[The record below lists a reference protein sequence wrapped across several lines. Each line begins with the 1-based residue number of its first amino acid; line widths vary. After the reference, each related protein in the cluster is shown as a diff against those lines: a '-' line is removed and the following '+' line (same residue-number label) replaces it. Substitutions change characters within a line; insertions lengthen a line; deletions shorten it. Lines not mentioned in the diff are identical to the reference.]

1 MSRELIDG
9 ALTIAASIKE
19 KKSILVKQN
28 LELFEEIR
36 QLDEML
42 KDEIDKIYNS
52 PDLTRYDAVTI
63 NQSLKLENI
72 LNSSIKVGLS
82 TKSPEE
88 ACTDYINGD
97 IKVFFIDTSDL
108 QSASTIAFR
117 EDMKDILEYTCYI
130 SDGINVVYWDGKNFD
145 SKFSQSCSIKK

>member
-28 LELFEEIR
+28 LELFEQIR

-42 KDEIDKIYNS
+42 KDEIEKIYNS
-52 PDLTRYDAVTI
+52 PDLTRYDVVTI

-88 ACTDYINGD
+88 ACNNYFNGN
-97 IKVFFIDTSDL
+97 ISIFFIDTDELSA
-108 QSASTIAFR
+108 ASTIAFR
-117 EDMKDILEYTCYI
+117 EDMKDVLEYTCYI
-130 SDGINVVYWDGKNFD
+130 SDGINVVYWNGKNFD
-145 SKFSQSCSIKK
+145 SKSLQSCSIKK